1 VKYHKVLSLTLIATL
16 VFCQPLV
23 AQSLNLQTTLKRMV
37 DLLAPNSKY
46 RAWVT
51 PAQRGT
57 GKKAKAAQQQP
68 NPTPAERRASMTW
81 AQRLKRVFNIDIEAC
96 SNCGGDVR
104 IIASIEDPAVI
115 KQILAHLERMCR
127 QFSASNQ
134 CRFAT

>member
-23 AQSLNLQTTLKRMV
+23 AQSLNLQTTLKRMA

-68 NPTPAERRASMTW
+68 DPTPAERRSWPRPASRPVPGLTFSMTW
-81 AQRLKRVFNIDIEAC
+81 PF
-96 SNCGGDVR
+96 SH
-104 IIASIEDPAVI
+104 
-115 KQILAHLERMCR
+115 ILVLHGTGT
-127 QFSASNQ
+127 S
-134 CRFAT
+134 